1 MNKRDSGKTDSV
13 SIAAFKGFGPDW
25 KCRGMQYTVGEVA
38 EHKGD
43 VEACSSGLH
52 ACESPLDVFGYYPP
66 VDSATRELNRFA
78 TVTATGVISRD
89 GSDSK
94 IAAASLKIEAELKI
108 PELVACAVKWV
119 MQHIDGTVTAGEEK
133 SAATNTGDYSAATNT
148 GFQSAATNTGDYS
161 AATNTG
167 DYSAATNTGSKS
179 AATNTGFQS
188 AATNTGFQ
196 SAATNT
202 GSKSAATNTGS
213 KSAASVDGSNSVAMA
228 SGIEG
233 RAKAA
238 AGSAIVLCLR
248 DEDGELKAIRSA
260 MVGEES
266 GIKADTWYT
275 LDSDGNFVEVAA

>member
-1 MNKRDSGKTDSV
+1 MRDSGKTDSV
-13 SIAAFKGFGPDW
+13 SIAAFKGFEPDW
-25 KCRGMQYTVGEVA
+25 KCRGMHYTVGEVA

-43 VEACSSGLH
+43 VVACSSGLH

-89 GSDSK
+89 RRDSK

-108 PELVACAVKWV
+108 PELVACAVNWV
-119 MQHIDGTVTAGEEK
+119 MQHIDGTMTAGDEK
-133 SAATNTGDYSAATNT
+133 SAATNTGGYSAATNTGYKSAATNTGGNSAATNTGDYSAATNT
-148 GFQSAATNTGDYS
+148 GGY
-161 AATNTG
+161 
-167 DYSAATNTGSKS
+167 
-179 AATNTGFQS
+179 
-188 AATNTGFQ
+188 
-196 SAATNT
+196 
-202 GSKSAATNTGS
+202 
-213 KSAASVDGSNSVAMA
+213 SAASVDGSNSVAMA

-233 RAKAA
+233 RAKAS

-260 MVGEES
+260 MVGDES

-275 LDSDGNFVEVAA
+275 LDSAGNFFEVAA